1 VSGKLRRIIMPSVIG
16 SAVGGADAGVTV
28 GANYLVVKQ
37 SPGAAYADKDG
48 NVITSSPLLTFS
60 TPNLQMF
67 RVTITGEDLTATPTA
82 SDSGWSR
89 VIRALQVTSEI
100 FAVFPP
106 EYDTITE
113 GASTFCYLAPDFNTN
128 AGSADVTGSVQSAL
142 TEQGGSFDIVEQA
155 IEDAVGG
162 NATVVR
168 CMLVGAAI
176 VNAV

>member
-1 VSGKLRRIIMPSVIG
+1 MPSMIG
-16 SAVGGADAGVTV
+16 VNAEGIDVA
-28 GANYLVVKQ
+28 ANYLVVKQ

-48 NVITSSPLLTFS
+48 NVITASPLLTFN

-67 RVTITGEDLTATPTA
+67 RVTVTAEDLTASPEA
-82 SDSGWSR
+82 ANSAWSKA
-89 VIRALQVTSEI
+89 IRALQVTSEI

-128 AGSADVTGSVQSAL
+128 AGAVSATGAAQTAIAERGGNFSVVEKAL
-142 TEQGGSFDIVEQA
+142 TDALGGT
-155 IEDAVGG
+155 
-162 NATVVR
+162 ATVKR

-176 VNAV
+176 VDEVAPV

>member
-1 VSGKLRRIIMPSVIG
+1 MPSVIG

-82 SDSGWSR
+82 SDSGWSKA
-89 VIRALQVTSEI
+89 IRALQVTSEI

-128 AGSADVTGSVQSAL
+128 TGAASVTGSVQTAI
-142 TEQGGSFDIVEQA
+142 TER
-155 IEDAVGG
+155 GG
-162 NATVVR
+162 NFSVVEAALVAALGGTATVKR

-176 VNAV
+176 VDEVAPV